1 MRPREL
7 LYTIRK
13 RSDCLKSSRRSEKE
27 TEVRGDEEIRRSSDL
42 DLDSLDW
49 APSSSE
55 ERKTVV
61 ENSDLFWSNIVL
73 ILSMLTIS
81 KRLMI
86 LVKSCC

>member
-1 MRPREL
+1 MRPRGL

-42 DLDSLDW
+42 DMDSLDW

-61 ENSDLFWSNIVL
+61 ENSDLFWSNIAL
-73 ILSMLTIS
+73 IL
-81 KRLMI
+81 
-86 LVKSCC
+86 